1 MESRARKNGDDNDV
15 LFDPADVRD
24 ASAFESRGSREG
36 GVKSFLQIVRKAVR
50 RKRFWL
56 AIVLFGL
63 VILLFA
69 MRHYGY
75 FAPDSI
81 VWFLKSH
88 PVIAPVVFVLV
99 YAVTVVCLVP
109 TLPLNLGAGLI
120 WGPYWGGILTVIGAS
135 TGSAWAFLVARYL
148 ASDYLNK
155 KFSHSA
161 WTWLR
166 EEIQRKEWQTVA
178 FTRINPIFPFGPS
191 SYFFGLTQI
200 RFSRYIIATM
210 LTIVPLSILFAGVG
224 SSIGGIVLD
233 GDVYKLVKD
242 MLAISLAVTLLIVL
256 KIVIRKIVKRTGKRS
271 PPIESID
278 E

>member
-1 MESRARKNGDDNDV
+1 MRLKEKVRQDDSDV
-15 LFDPADVRD
+15 LFDPADVQD
-24 ASAFESRGSREG
+24 VSAFESQRGGKGS
-36 GVKSFLQIVRKAVR
+36 VASFLGVVRRTVR
-50 RKRFWL
+50 RKRFMLVVALSGL
-56 AIVLFGL
+56 AF
-63 VILLFA
+63 LLFA

-81 VWFLKSH
+81 VWFLRSH
-88 PVIAPVVFVLV
+88 PVIAPFVFVV
-99 YAVTVVCLVP
+99 IYAVTVVCLVP

-135 TGSAWAFLVARYL
+135 TGSAWAFLIARHL

-166 EEIQRKEWQTVA
+166 DEIQRKEWQAVA

-200 RFSRYIIATM
+200 RFSRYIVATI
-210 LTIVPLSILFAGVG
+210 LTIVPLSILFAAVG

-242 MLAISLAVTLLIVL
+242 MLAISLAVTLLVVL
-256 KIVIRKIVKRTGKRS
+256 KIVVKKITKQSGKRS